1 MAQIPIQYQKIL
13 PFGKMLKH
21 VYKNTPASINDIC
34 INLVS
39 EVSNDDNKHKQR
51 TTNKTFCEPPNE
63 SSKDLSDFHN
73 PQHSSNSDEALRMWA
88 LRHNITHHALKDL
101 LILIKQQY
109 HDDNLPLDPRT
120 LLETP
125 QSTGKLCIP
134 IGGGN
139 YWHHGFK
146 ACLEKWFKNLS
157 TDIMISININIDGLP
172 VHKSSK
178 FQLWPILC
186 NVHEF
191 PYLQALPI
199 GIFYGKSKPT
209 DVNEFLT
216 PFVDEIIPC
225 LENGIVVNDHTI
237 SIKLRCF
244 ICDSPARAFVKGVVN
259 FNGKDGCLK
268 CTINGEYSYLS
279 RTVVFPSLHCPLRTD
294 AIFRRKGY
302 GKHHTTQESPLQ
314 RIPGLDMIK
323 DFVVADP
330 LHLLELGVMKR
341 LLTGWQVGNL
351 GYTGKFSSH
360 HIQRLSAAIES
371 IKLPKEIHRKM
382 RGTDCLSFWKGT
394 EWRTFLN
401 YLGIV
406 VLKDVLD
413 ETLYNHF
420 LLLFTAVTI
429 CSTDIHVALRPLAQA
444 LFEKFIEEFI
454 RIYGEQYIT
463 SNIHNLE
470 HIVGDLLIP
479 NQKPRPA
486 G

>member
-1 MAQIPIQYQKIL
+1 
-13 PFGKMLKH
+13 
-21 VYKNTPASINDIC
+21 
-34 INLVS
+34 
-39 EVSNDDNKHKQR
+39 
-51 TTNKTFCEPPNE
+51 
-63 SSKDLSDFHN
+63 
-73 PQHSSNSDEALRMWA
+73 
-88 LRHNITHHALKDL
+88 
-101 LILIKQQY
+101 
-109 HDDNLPLDPRT
+109 
-120 LLETP
+120 
-125 QSTGKLCIP
+125 
-134 IGGGN
+134 
-139 YWHHGFK
+139 
-146 ACLEKWFKNLS
+146 
-157 TDIMISININIDGLP
+157 MISININIDGLP

-371 IKLPKEIHRKM
+371 IKLPKE
-382 RGTDCLSFWKGT
+382 
-394 EWRTFLN
+394 
-401 YLGIV
+401 
-406 VLKDVLD
+406 
-413 ETLYNHF
+413 
-420 LLLFTAVTI
+420 
-429 CSTDIHVALRPLAQA
+429 
-444 LFEKFIEEFI
+444 KFIEEFI

-470 HIVGDLLIP
+470 HIVGDVNQFGSLYTISAYPFESYLFQIKNLVRQGNNCLEQVVNRMLERNAIHERGDKMSENITPKIIRRGSYVRCEIKNEFMISNSFKDAWFLTKNLEIVKMIDATTDCNGGITLHGCPVQNYSNFFELPIRSSCLYIFLVKLFLKSGKTYNINDITCKFVAVPYTQNTIVLLPLLHTIC
-479 NQKPRPA
+479 A